1 VLSFRQIE
9 CFRAVMVLRSMTRA
23 AEALSISQPAVS
35 RLMRDMETNLRLAL
49 FRRRKGG
56 LQPTEEALALYA
68 EVERSFVGV
77 GKIERAAIRIR
88 ERQAGNLRICGMPAL
103 MHSFLPLVV
112 DVFLRDHS
120 GVAVALHTFDADTVI
135 EQLRTRQF
143 DIGYVMTPSDT
154 AGVTV
159 GPVRRARCVCVLP
172 PKHRLIPRKTIM
184 IDDLRDEPFISL
196 AEGTMTR
203 LKIDAAF
210 EAANVTRRLELE
222 AYWSATICSMVERGL
237 GLSIIEPFTAEHFA
251 ARGGTVRPFE
261 PVIDFSFVQVRQARA
276 LDPPLVTAFLA
287 TLEQCLTP
295 RLMR

>member
-1 VLSFRQIE
+1 MLSFRQIE
-9 CFRAVMVLRSMTRA
+9 CFRAVIVLRSMTRA
-23 AEALSISQPAVS
+23 SEALSISQPAVS
-35 RLMRDMETNLRLAL
+35 RLMRDMEINLGLSL

-88 ERQAGNLRICGMPAL
+88 ERQAGNLRICAMPAL
-103 MHSFLPLVV
+103 MHSFLPYVV

-120 GVAVALHTFDADTVI
+120 GVAVTLHTFDADLAV

-143 DIGYVMTPSDT
+143 DIGYVMTPADT
-154 AGVTV
+154 TGVTV

-172 PKHRLIPRKTIM
+172 PRHRLAKRETVA

-203 LKIDAAF
+203 LKVDAAF
-210 EAANVTRRLELE
+210 EAANVTRRLEIE
-222 AYWSATICSMVERGL
+222 SHWSATICNMVERGL
-237 GLSIIEPFTAEHFA
+237 GLSIIEPFTAEDFA

-276 LDPPLVTAFLA
+276 VDPPLVTAFLA
-287 TLEQCLTP
+287 TLEQCLAP